1 MTKFLTKGTYLFWL
15 RVEESRVHHGG
26 EGMDSGSTRLLRKQI
41 PAGAQL
47 YFSFLNLLFSL
58 EPPTHGM
65 ALPTFEAGLPS
76 SVTPLWKPPHS
87 QPQVCL
93 LGYSKSSQADNRL
106 VIMRKS
112 TSLSSRLLSFAN
124 CMCYCFYGAL
134 GRPSFTVIVGS
145 LPLGS

>member
-1 MTKFLTKGTYLFWL
+1 MTKFPNEGDLEKKYLFWL
-15 RVEESRVHHGG
+15 RVEESGVHHGG
-26 EGMDSGSTRLLRKQI
+26 EGMDSMSTRLLRKQI

-65 ALPTFEAGLPS
+65 
-76 SVTPLWKPPHS
+76 VTPLWKPPHG

-93 LGYSKSSQADNRL
+93 LGYSKSSQADNSL